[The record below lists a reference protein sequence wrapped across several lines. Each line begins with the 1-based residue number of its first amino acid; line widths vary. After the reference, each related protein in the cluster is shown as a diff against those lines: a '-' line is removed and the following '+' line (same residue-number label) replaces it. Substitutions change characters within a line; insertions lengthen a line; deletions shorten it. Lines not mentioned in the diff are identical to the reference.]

1 MRANSLLMKGVLVI
15 SEDEDCHDAI
25 DQSPFNMQFT
35 QEVPGF
41 GLKKQHSQAMPHMSP
56 MSSVYPSPSLNFA
69 GPQISLPLNSFSN
82 PNNQAQGPSSGGDFL
97 HGQNQNAGGFLN
109 DDSKGDMGTNSLL
122 MALPSAGA
130 TSHYYRNLNLK
141 V

>member
-1 MRANSLLMKGVLVI
+1 MRANSLFMKGVLVI
-15 SEDEDCHDAI
+15 SEDEDCHDTI

-69 GPQISLPLNSFSN
+69 GP
-82 PNNQAQGPSSGGDFL
+82 
-97 HGQNQNAGGFLN
+97 
-109 DDSKGDMGTNSLL
+109 
-122 MALPSAGA
+122 
-130 TSHYYRNLNLK
+130 
-141 V
+141 